1 MAVENYFSIEN
12 IEKKPSL
19 HTKNE
24 VEVKKEKRR
33 KEHWLNIDNIEH
45 NKCVVKYGVILRF
58 LRKYLKYM

>member
-24 VEVKKEKRR
+24 VEVKKEKRKR
-33 KEHWLNIDNIEH
+33 TLA
-45 NKCVVKYGVILRF
+45 
-58 LRKYLKYM
+58 